1 MPFLHLLFT
10 PRGLFAAT
18 GLGAAGLVAG
28 GLVLAHTMNLAA
40 CPLCVLQRMLYL
52 LLALE
57 AVAAWSL
64 AGTMRVRQIAAL
76 LMAITAAAGAGIA
89 AYQTWLQRFARGVSC
104 TADQPWWE
112 QFVNWAGS
120 QWPLMFEASGLCSEA
135 GWKFLGL
142 SIAEW
147 SLVAFTAMT
156 VAMLAAMLRAT
167 NRQPG

>member
-1 MPFLHLLFT
+1 MHFLRLLFT

-18 GLGAAGLVAG
+18 GLASLGLIAGA
-28 GLVLAHTMNLAA
+28 LVLVKTMNLAA
-40 CPLCVLQRMLYL
+40 CPLCILQRMLYL

-57 AVAAWSL
+57 AIVAWIL
-64 AGTMRVRQIAAL
+64 ANPARPTALPRRAAAL
-76 LMAITAAAGAGIA
+76 VMAVTALTGTGIA
-89 AYQTWLQRFARGVSC
+89 TYQMWLQRFAKGVSC

-112 QFVNWAGS
+112 RLVDWAGS

-147 SLVAFTAMT
+147 SLIAFACMSIAM
-156 VAMLAAMLRAT
+156 VIALLRKA
-167 NRQPG
+167 

>member
-1 MPFLHLLFT
+1 VQFLRLLFT

-18 GLGAAGLVAG
+18 GLTAVGLVAG
-28 GLVLAHTMNLAA
+28 GLILAHTMNLAA
-40 CPLCVLQRMLYL
+40 CPLCILQRMLYL

-57 AVAAWSL
+57 AVAAWAL
-64 AGTMRVRQIAAL
+64 AGSVLTRRVAAL
-76 LMAITAAAGAGIA
+76 GMLATTLTGVWIA
-89 AYQTWLQRFARGVSC
+89 AYQTWLQRWAKGVSC

-112 QFVNWAGS
+112 AFVNWAGS

-147 SLVAFTAMT
+147 SLVAFTSMT
-156 VAMLAAMLRAT
+156 IAMLIALLRKA
-167 NRQPG
+167 

>member
-1 MPFLHLLFT
+1 MEPLLRLLAT

-18 GLGAAGLVAG
+18 GVVAFGLVAG
-28 GLVLAHTMNLAA
+28 GLVLARTMNLAA

-57 AVAAWSL
+57 AIAAWPLARSPLARRVAAL
-64 AGTMRVRQIAAL
+64 VMATTALTGT
-76 LMAITAAAGAGIA
+76 GIA
-89 AYQTWLQRFARGVSC
+89 AYQTWLQRFAKGASC

-112 QFVNWAGS
+112 RFVDWAGS
-120 QWPLMFEASGLCSEA
+120 QWPLLFEATGLCSEA

-147 SLVAFTAMT
+147 SLIAFTSMAI
-156 VAMLAAMLRAT
+156 AMLVALLRKK
-167 NRQPG
+167 